1 MRRHPLRVMPVL
13 STKDLAARL
22 DIYTGTLGWTRGLG
36 IPGLDG
42 NEVFAIDSMNN
53 GVVFGLSALPSPEP
67 KRTGVV
73 LMCYVDDAVDNDES
87 SAARSSNGAVFLDV
101 RDENWRDRC
110 FDLSDPVG
118 CVSSVT
124 KTVTNVPLEDIA
136 AAAASSDP

>member
-73 LMCYVDDAVDNDES
+73 LMCYVDDAVDSVDRLRTIADHFLPSHDYRVFTDGTPIQEIGAGHLS
-87 SAARSSNGAVFLDV
+87 KRPRIPTWARRRAP
-101 RDENWRDRC
+101 W
-110 FDLSDPVG
+110 
-118 CVSSVT
+118 
-124 KTVTNVPLEDIA
+124 VPPDAE
-136 AAAASSDP
+136 